1 MARKILFKDLKENE
15 KRIRRDL
22 IMDAAERVFAKTAFD
37 RVQIRQIASEVG
49 LTPGAIYTY
58 FPDLET
64 LFLETAI
71 RGAERIRNSLDEVLE
86 TGQKDLGSVAVRYI
100 EFIMDHLEYLRMSQH
115 CLLYSRIT
123 SAEILERVNETSRSL
138 FERFDQVLSS
148 HVAGK
153 EVRLYTHL
161 LFSALNG
168 ILFTFGR
175 YPNRSREEAMA
186 HAKNL
191 ARLLVDLIEKRG
203 EAGHESDRS
212 AGVVDPNSA

>member
-22 IMDAAERVFAKTAFD
+22 IMDAAERVFARTAFD
-37 RVQIRQIASEVG
+37 KVQVRQIASEVG
-49 LTPGAIYTY
+49 LTPGSIYTY

-71 RGAERIRNSLDEVLE
+71 RGADRIKASLDEVLT
-86 TGQKDLGSVAVRYI
+86 TGNKDLRAVAIRYI
-100 EFIMDHLEYLRMSQH
+100 EFIMDHFEFLRMSQH
-115 CLLYSRIT
+115 CLLYSKIT
-123 SAEILERVNETSRSL
+123 SAETLERVNETCRSL

-148 HVAGK
+148 HVRDK

-168 ILFTFGR
+168 ILFSFGR
-175 YPNRSREEAMA
+175 YPDRSRQEAMNYTR
-186 HAKNL
+186 NL
-191 ARLLVDLIEKRG
+191 AGLLIELIEKR
-203 EAGHESDRS
+203 ADDAFQIDPHARS
-212 AGVVDPNSA
+212 ERSTP